1 MARRYY
7 ERLGKTENCQ
17 VAVSLSIA
25 NEHGSLPLGY
35 QLYLPQ
41 EWAQD
46 PKRRAKAGPASLEFQ
61 TKTAI
66 ALQQIDQAI
75 AAGYRAAS
83 FSPMRPM
90 APRLIGA
97 INCALGA
104 SSTCSGCEARPR
116 YGGGPTRPRRC
127 RVSPRSPAGR
137 APDRFAMPRTPR
149 SRSSSWR
156 EASRLDSSDASAG
169 AKAPPGR
176 SPRASAHCGSMRRTT
191 ANPMTSNGC

>member
-7 ERLGKTENCQ
+7 GRLGKTENCQ

-90 APRLIGA
+90 AP
-97 INCALGA
+97 
-104 SSTCSGCEARPR
+104 
-116 YGGGPTRPRRC
+116 GPAGPPDPEHAVLVLPRR
-127 RVSPRSPAGR
+127 GR
-137 APDRFAMPRTPR
+137 QAQ
-149 SRSSSWR
+149 
-156 EASRLDSSDASAG
+156 
-169 AKAPPGR
+169 
-176 SPRASAHCGSMRRTT
+176 
-191 ANPMTSNGC
+191 GCL